1 MTTRAKAVDEQ
12 LAAIVAMLEDQ
23 RERQEGL
30 MQQNAELVE
39 EQHRCSAR
47 LAELDLLRESM
58 RGLAETI
65 EEHARTA
72 AEPTR
77 IAAEE
82 RVPAPVKVEPSGLS
96 AGLQLDADEFVPTHT
111 GAMEESAKEQR
122 WRRRRPDKYYRRG
135 CRRDSS
141 VCYAF

>member
-30 MQQNAELVE
+30 MQQNAELAE

-47 LAELDLLRESM
+47 LAELDQLRESM
-58 RGLAETI
+58 QGLAETM

-72 AEPTR
+72 AYTDR
-77 IAAEE
+77 
-82 RVPAPVKVEPSGLS
+82 SG
-96 AGLQLDADEFVPTHT
+96 
-111 GAMEESAKEQR
+111 GA
-122 WRRRRPDKYYRRG
+122 
-135 CRRDSS
+135 
-141 VCYAF
+141 